1 MCYSSTEER
10 ISQKSAHDTAYM
22 PGLKDLTNL
31 EQKEPTV
38 GPGESG
44 DSGTVADSLDQE
56 QRRVTPFCGSLS
68 TQRHTN
74 GPHACKPKAA
84 VGTASAHEGAGT
96 DVWKGTCLH
105 RCTYV

>member
-1 MCYSSTEER
+1 
-10 ISQKSAHDTAYM
+10 M

-38 GPGESG
+38 GPEQCG
-44 DSGTVADSLDQE
+44 DSGTVDEL
-56 QRRVTPFCGSLS
+56 RRVIPSCGSLS
-68 TQRHTN
+68 TQRRTN
-74 GPHACKPKAA
+74 RPHAYKSEPA

-96 DVWKGTCLH
+96 DVWKGTCLY